1 MEINQAWI
9 DEQRAVCEKV
19 TPATDGDLRIS
30 EDDQILVLVS
40 QYGECRCWRS
50 IFGFRNRDD
59 AEFVI
64 NAYINYPA
72 ALDALEASMQREAEK
87 DDKIDRLTE
96 LLDKVLPRNS
106 APWMAY
112 NNPIAMTA
120 QEAAYRIR
128 QHMQH
133 HGFRE
138 PRSVII
144 STALRMGADVLE

>member
-1 MEINQAWI
+1 MGNQITREWI

-40 QYGECRCWRS
+40 QHGECRCWRS

-59 AEFVI
+59 AGFVI

-87 DDKIDRLTE
+87 DATIARLTAE
-96 LLDKVLPRNS
+96 LAAEKKRTNALDPEEGK
-106 APWMAY
+106 
-112 NNPIAMTA
+112 
-120 QEAAYRIR
+120 
-128 QHMQH
+128 H
-133 HGFRE
+133 
-138 PRSVII
+138 
-144 STALRMGADVLE
+144 DVF